1 MKVLVTGHNGY
12 IGSVLVNMLQEQGY
26 DVEGVDTNYFVG
38 CYFGKGALSVPTR
51 VQDVRESETFNLKG
65 FDAVIH
71 LAGLSNDPLGNLNPD
86 LTFDINHR
94 ASVRLAE
101 AAKKAGVSRFVFS
114 SSCSNYGASGDEF
127 LNEQSQLNPV
137 TAYGKSKVL
146 VEQDVAKLADAKFCP
161 TYLRNATV
169 YGVSPRIRLD
179 LVLNNLVAWAYT
191 SGRVFIQSD
200 GTPWRPIVHV
210 EDVCRA
216 FIAMLEAPTDVIRNQ
231 AFNIGRTEENYR
243 IRDLADIVKATVPSC
258 EIEYA
263 DNAGPDKRCYRVD
276 CSKVVRDVPNFRP
289 IWDAKAGARQLL
301 EAYQQNDLTLETFN
315 GPSFKRIDHI
325 NGLLKTG
332 KLNNHLRWL
341 EDNGKRRQQPLA
353 AAKVA
358 TL

>member
-26 DVEGVDTNYFVG
+26 EVEGLDTNYFVD
-38 CYFGKGALSVPTR
+38 CYFGKGAASVPTR
-51 VQDVRESETFNLKG
+51 VQDVREAETFDLSG

-71 LAGLSNDPLGNLNPD
+71 LAGLSNDPLGNLNSD

-101 AAKKAGVSRFVFS
+101 AAKNAGVSRFVFS
-114 SSCSNYGASGDEF
+114 SSCSNYGASGDDF
-127 LNEQSQLNPV
+127 LNEESQLNPV

-146 VEQDVAKLADAKFCP
+146 VEKDVAKLADAKFCP

-169 YGVSPRIRLD
+169 YGVSPRLRLD

-191 SGRVFIQSD
+191 SGRVYIQSD

-210 EDVCRA
+210 EDVARA
-216 FIAMLEAPTDVIRNQ
+216 FIAMLEAPTDVIHNQ
-231 AFNIGRTEENYR
+231 AFNIGLTEENYR

-276 CSKVVRDVPNFRP
+276 CSKVVRVLPNFQP
-289 IWDAKAGARQLL
+289 MWNAKAGAQQLL
-301 EAYQQNDLTLETFN
+301 EAYQKNELTLETFN
-315 GPSFKRIDHI
+315 GPQYKRIDHI
-325 NGLLKTG
+325 NGLLRTG
-332 KLNNHLRWL
+332 KLNSHLRWV
-341 EDNGKRRQQPLA
+341 EGNGKRTQPSLA
-353 AAKVA
+353 SANA
-358 TL
+358 TTL